1 MKAETDIKMTAAQ
14 YQALKAKYYATKRL
28 KTGTQ
33 QSTVY
38 KKNMMKKYTTLHQS
52 TQYWQKKNT

>member
-28 KTGTQ
+28 KTGT
-33 QSTVY
+33 
-38 KKNMMKKYTTLHQS
+38 
-52 TQYWQKKNT
+52 